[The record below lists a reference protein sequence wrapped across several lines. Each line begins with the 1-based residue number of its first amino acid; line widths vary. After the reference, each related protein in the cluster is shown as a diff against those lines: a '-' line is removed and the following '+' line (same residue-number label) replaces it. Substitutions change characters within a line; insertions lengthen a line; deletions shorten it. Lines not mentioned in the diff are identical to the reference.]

1 MRDIEFKGHMETIW
15 EGDKNVLYLD
25 HGDGYMGAY
34 ICQNVMLN
42 RTLKTRAFDC
52 R

>member
-1 MRDIEFKGHMETIW
+1 MSGKGHETIW

-25 HGDGYMGAY
+25 HGDGYMDAY

-42 RTLKTRAFDC
+42 RTLKTCAFDC